1 MTAASVPTRERRL
14 AHDLRRLALLL
25 AALVVFAVALWVP
38 LLWSSPL
45 GSLSAG
51 TAAWR
56 GAVLALAFIVLEGA
70 QAHIEVRRQ
79 TFSITLSEAPL
90 VVGLALTPPLVLLL
104 AHALAM
110 VVAEVQHRVVGV
122 KAAVNIA
129 LVTIE
134 SGVALTL
141 FRALHVGQITH
152 PGAWPAVYLAILVTN
167 AVSAVL
173 VALAITLT
181 QGRPS
186 RRDLALFLP
195 PFIIGGLLLTSLG
208 LLAVIALRAEAIAG
222 ALLALVAL
230 LVLLTYRAYA
240 ALSRRHT
247 TLSEVNAFAQ
257 RVVGASGGGE
267 LVSLLLRD
275 ATRLLA
281 ADSAVLW
288 LRDPPP
294 DVPALL
300 RFTNDETG
308 KGGEPVPAEGERP
321 DLAVRADAGRSV
333 LLPRGSDDPLLAA
346 EQVRDAVLVPLPGGD
361 RAMGILEVR
370 DRLGDTSTFGEDDR
384 RLAEALAAHVG
395 TALQNDRLLERSVY
409 DATHDALTGLPNRG
423 LLTQRLTEVLAV
435 GPAAVLIVDLD
446 RFGQINDTLGGA
458 SGDEVL
464 LQVGQ
469 RMVAHAP
476 PRATVAR
483 VGNDEFGMLLPGIED
498 VAESLAMA
506 QMVREALLEP
516 VHVSGL
522 ALDGSGAVGVA
533 VAPLHGRDA
542 QLLLRRAE
550 AALRLA
556 KGGEPPVQ
564 AWRASLD
571 STDPRRLALIGELR
585 RALERDEIVLHYQPK
600 VALQPVPGRDR
611 AAGEVTGVE
620 ALVRWQHP
628 VEDLLHADEFL
639 PMAERTGLIVPL
651 TAVVMRLALSQCRSW
666 LDAGRRIPV
675 AVNLS
680 VRGLL
685 DPQLPATIQRLL
697 STYEVPSELLTLEIT
712 ESSVMRDVPRA
723 LPVLERLARSGI
735 SLSVDDFGTGYSSLA
750 YLRRLPVSEVKI
762 DKSFV
767 QDMAVDESD
776 AAIVETILGLA
787 RHLQLRVVAEGV
799 EDERTRDRLAS
810 MGCDVAQGFLFSRPL
825 PAERFTTWLA
835 MREQPLRRGP
845 IRLVGG

>member
-1 MTAASVPTRERRL
+1 V
-14 AHDLRRLALLL
+14 LL
-25 AALVVFAVALWVP
+25 AVLVVVAIGLWVP
-38 LLWSSPL
+38 LLRKAPL
-45 GSLSAG
+45 GNISGG

-56 GAVLALAFIVLEGA
+56 GVLLALAFIVLEGA

-79 TFSITLSEAPL
+79 TFSVTLAEAPL

-104 AHALAM
+104 AHGLAM
-110 VVAEVQHRVVGV
+110 LVAEIQHRVVSV

-134 SGVALTL
+134 SGVALNL
-141 FRALHVGQITH
+141 FRALHVGEITH
-152 PGAWPAVYLAILVTN
+152 PGAWPSVYLAILVTN
-167 AVSAVL
+167 TVSAML
-173 VALAITLT
+173 VALAITIT

-186 RRDLALFLP
+186 KRDLALFLP

-208 LLAVIALRAEAIAG
+208 LLAVIALRAEPAAG
-222 ALLALVAL
+222 GLLALVAL

-247 TLSEVNAFAQ
+247 TLGEVNAFAQ

-267 LVSLLLRD
+267 LVRLLLHD
-275 ATRLLA
+275 VTRLLA
-281 ADSAVLW
+281 AESAVLW

-300 RFTNDETG
+300 KLSNEETG
-308 KGGEPVPAEGERP
+308 GTGQPMPAPHERP
-321 DLAVRADAGRSV
+321 DLEVRASAAKSV
-333 LLPRGSDDPLLAA
+333 LLPRGSDDPLLKS
-346 EQVRDAVLVPLPGGD
+346 EGIRDAVLVPLPGGENS
-361 RAMGILEVR
+361 MGVLEVR
-370 DRLGDTSTFGEDDR
+370 DRLGDTSTFGEDDA
-384 RLAEALAAHVG
+384 RLAEALAAHVA

-423 LLTQRLTEVLAV
+423 LLTQRLTDVLAAT

-446 RFGQINDTLGGA
+446 RFSQINDTLGGA

-464 LQVGQ
+464 MQVAK
-469 RMVAHAP
+469 RLVAHAP
-476 PRATVAR
+476 AGATVAR
-483 VGNDEFGMLLPGIED
+483 VGNDEFGMLLPGLED
-498 VAESLAMA
+498 VGESLAVA
-506 QMVREALLEP
+506 QMVRDALLEP

-533 VAPLHGRDA
+533 VSPLHGRDA

-556 KGGEPPVQ
+556 KEGEPPVQ
-564 AWRASLD
+564 AWRTSLD

-600 VALQPVPGRDR
+600 VSLQGGSGRE
-611 AAGEVTGVE
+611 GGGTVTGVE

-651 TAVVMRLALSQCRSW
+651 TAVVMRLALSQCRAW
-666 LDAGRRIPV
+666 LDAGKRIPV

-697 STYEVPSELLTLEIT
+697 STYDLPSDMLTLEIT

-825 PAERFTTWLA
+825 PAERFTTWLT

>member
-1 MTAASVPTRERRL
+1 MTAL
-14 AHDLRRLALLL
+14 AGA
-25 AALVVFAVALWVP
+25 AVALWVP
-38 LLWSSPL
+38 LLD
-45 GSLSAG
+45 SARAG
-51 TAAWR
+51 HDDAAHS
-56 GAVLALAFIVLEGA
+56 AVQGLLLALGFIVLEGA
-70 QAHIEVRRQ
+70 QAHVEVRRQ

-90 VVGLALTPPLVLLL
+90 VVGLALTSPLVLLL
-104 AHALAM
+104 SRSLAM
-110 VVAEVQHRVVGV
+110 VVSMLKHHVPDT
-122 KAAVNIA
+122 KAAFNIA
-129 LVTIE
+129 LVTVE
-134 SGVALTL
+134 SGVALAVVDG
-141 FRALHVGQITH
+141 FDVGQIGR
-152 PGAWPAVYLAILVTN
+152 PGSWWAVYV
-167 AVSAVL
+167 AVL
-173 VALAITLT
+173 VADAASALLVSLAITLT

-186 RRDLALFLP
+186 RGDLALFLP
-195 PFIIGGLLLTSLG
+195 PYVIGGLLSTSLG
-208 LLAVIALRAEAIAG
+208 LLAVLALRAEPWTG
-222 ALLALVAL
+222 FLLAMIGL
-230 LVLLTYRAYA
+230 LVLLSYRAYA
-240 ALSRRHT
+240 ALARRHT
-247 TLSEVNAFAQ
+247 TLSEINAFAQ
-257 RVVGASGGGE
+257 RVVGASGGEE

-275 ATRLLA
+275 VTRLLA

-294 DVPALL
+294 DVPALV
-300 RFTNDETG
+300 RSSPDPD
-308 KGGEPVPAEGERP
+308 GGPVPVDKPRP
-321 DLAVRADAGRSV
+321 DLALRAEIGRSV
-333 LLPRGSDDPLLAA
+333 LVPRDSPDSLLTT
-346 EQVRDAVLVPLPGGD
+346 EHIRDAVLVPLPGGEGK
-361 RAMGILEVR
+361 AMGMLEVR
-370 DRLGDTSTFGEDDR
+370 DRLGDTSTFGEDDA
-384 RLAEALAAHVG
+384 RLAEALAAQVA
-395 TALQNDRLLERSVY
+395 TALQNDRLRARSVY

-423 LLTQRLTEVLAV
+423 LHTFRLGEVLED

-446 RFGQINDTLGGA
+446 RFGQINDTLGA
-458 SGDEVL
+458 ESGDEVL
-464 LQVGQ
+464 AQVGK
-469 RMVAHAP
+469 RLVDGAP
-476 PRATVAR
+476 PGATVAR
-483 VGNDEFGMLLPGIED
+483 VGNDEFSILLPGVGELSD
-498 VAESLAMA
+498 ALAVGHA
-506 QMVREALLEP
+506 VRQSLLEP

-533 VAPLHGRDA
+533 VAPLHGRDP
-542 QLLLRRAE
+542 QQLLRRAE

-556 KGGEPPVQ
+556 KEGEPPVQ

-585 RALERDEIVLHYQPK
+585 KALERDELVLHYQPK
-600 VALQPVPGRDR
+600 VALQPAPGRER
-611 AAGEVTGVE
+611 SVGPVTGVE

-628 VEDLLHADEFL
+628 VEGLLPSDEFL

-651 TAVVMRLALSQCRSW
+651 TAVVMRLALRQCRAW

-685 DPQLPATIQRLL
+685 DPQLPATVARLL
-697 STYEVPSELLTLEIT
+697 SAYDLPSDMLTLEIT

-810 MGCDVAQGFLFSRPL
+810 MGCDVAQGYLFSRPVS
-825 PAERFTTWLA
+825 AERFTTWLE

>member
-1 MTAASVPTRERRL
+1 MSPAEVSPKEKRRRSDDVRRL
-14 AHDLRRLALLL
+14 PVLL
-25 AALVVFAVALWVP
+25 AALIVCAVGLWVP
-38 LLWSSPL
+38 LLRSHPA

-51 TAAWR
+51 MSAWH
-56 GAVLALAFIVLEGA
+56 GTVLAIGFIVLEGA
-70 QAHIEVRRQ
+70 QAHVEVRRQ

-90 VVGLALTPPLVLLL
+90 VVGLALTSPLVLLL
-104 AHALAM
+104 ARGLAM
-110 VVAEVQHRVVGV
+110 VVSEIHHRVVGV

-134 SGVALTL
+134 SGVALLL
-141 FRALHVGQITH
+141 FRALHVEAITH
-152 PGAWPAVYLAILVTN
+152 PGAWPAVYLSILVADT
-167 AVSAVL
+167 VSAL
-173 VALAITLT
+173 FVALAITLT

-195 PFIIGGLLLTSLG
+195 PYIIGGLLSASLG
-208 LLAVIALRAEAIAG
+208 LLAVIALRAEPGAG
-222 ALLALVAL
+222 VLLAMVGL
-230 LVLLTYRAYA
+230 LVLLSYRAYA
-240 ALSRRHT
+240 ALARRHT
-247 TLSEVNAFAQ
+247 TLNEVNSFAQ

-275 ATRLLA
+275 VTRLLA

-294 DVPALL
+294 DVAQVL
-300 RFTNDETG
+300 RLSVDAV
-308 KGGEPVPAEGERP
+308 GEPLPVEGGRP
-321 DLAVRADAGRSV
+321 DLAARADAGRSV
-333 LLPRGSDDPLLAA
+333 LIPRGGDDPLLDS
-346 EQVRDAVLVPLPGGD
+346 EGIRDAVQVPLPGGE
-361 RAMGILEVR
+361 RAMGMLEVR
-370 DRLGDTSTFGEDDR
+370 DRLGDTSTFGDDDT
-384 RLAEALAAHVG
+384 RLAEALAAHVA

-423 LLTQRLTEVLAV
+423 LLTHRLAEVLAV

-464 LQVGQ
+464 IQVSQ
-469 RMVAHAP
+469 RLVANAP
-476 PRATVAR
+476 PGATVSR

-498 VAESLAMA
+498 VGESLAMA
-506 QMVREALLEP
+506 QTVREALLEP

-533 VAPLHGRDA
+533 VSPLHGRDA

-564 AWRASLD
+564 SWRASLD

-585 RALERDEIVLHYQPK
+585 RALERDELVLHYQPK
-600 VALQPVPGRDR
+600 VALQAGPGRDKPV
-611 AAGEVTGVE
+611 GVVTGVE

-651 TAVVMRLALSQCRSW
+651 TAVVMRLALSQCRAW

-685 DPQLPATIQRLL
+685 DPQLPATIARLL
-697 STYEVPSELLTLEIT
+697 TTYDLPSELLTLEIT

-810 MGCDVAQGFLFSRPL
+810 MGCDIAQGYLFSRPL
-825 PAERFTTWLA
+825 PAEKFTTWLA